1 MTSCTPADGSPDLL
15 FLLSWA
21 SHALQTEH
29 AAGLAEL
36 GISPRAHY
44 VLAQARTGVLTQRE
58 IGERCGVDKTTM
70 VVTLDQLERAGLA
83 ERRPAPTDR
92 RARLVAV
99 TPAGERVLERAQDV
113 VRRIQADLLA
123 TLPEK
128 DRDAFLRALTALVT
142 GPLANTSPYAPGAR
156 SGC

>member
-1 MTSCTPADGSPDLL
+1 MTSCSPADGPPDLL

-44 VLAQARTGVLTQRE
+44 VLAQARTGDLTQRQ

-83 ERRPAPTDR
+83 ERRPAPSDR

-99 TPAGERVLERAQDV
+99 TPAGEQVLERAQDV
-113 VRRIQADLLA
+113 VRRIQDELLA
-123 TLPEK
+123 TLPQQ
-128 DRDAFLRALTALVT
+128 DREAFLRALTALVN
-142 GPLANTSPYAPGAR
+142 GPLARSSPYAPGGR

>member
-1 MTSCTPADGSPDLL
+1 MTSCTPADGPPDLL

-21 SHALQTEH
+21 SHALQAEH
-29 AAGLAEL
+29 AAGLAGL

-44 VLAQARTGVLTQRE
+44 VLAQASTGDLTQRQ

-99 TPAGERVLERAQDV
+99 TPAGSASWS
-113 VRRIQADLLA
+113 RRG
-123 TLPEK
+123 
-128 DRDAFLRALTALVT
+128 V
-142 GPLANTSPYAPGAR
+142 S
-156 SGC
+156 

>member
-1 MTSCTPADGSPDLL
+1 MTSCTPTDGPPDLL

-21 SHALQTEH
+21 SHALQAEH

-44 VLAQARTGVLTQRE
+44 VLAQARIGGLTQRE

-92 RARLVAV
+92 RARLITV
-99 TPAGERVLERAQDV
+99 TAAGERVLERAQDV

-123 TLPEK
+123 TLPVQDQE
-128 DRDAFLRALTALVT
+128 AFLRALTALVS
-142 GPLANTSPYAPGAR
+142 GPLANTSPYAPGSR

>member
-1 MTSCTPADGSPDLL
+1 MTSCSPAGGPPDLM

-21 SHALQTEH
+21 SHALQAEH

-44 VLAQARTGVLTQRE
+44 VLAQARAGNLTQRE

-70 VVTLDQLERAGLA
+70 VVTLDQLEQAGLA
-83 ERRPAPTDR
+83 QRRPSPTDR

-99 TPAGERVLERAQDV
+99 TPEGERVLERAREV
-113 VRRIQADLLA
+113 VRGIQDEVLASLPEQDREALLRALA
-123 TLPEK
+123 TLVGG
-128 DRDAFLRALTALVT
+128 RLATTA
-142 GPLANTSPYAPGAR
+142 AHAPGGRAA
-156 SGC
+156 C

>member
-1 MTSCTPADGSPDLL
+1 MTSCTPADGPPDLL

-44 VLAQARTGVLTQRE
+44 VLAQARTGDLTQRQ

-83 ERRPAPTDR
+83 ERRPVPTDR

-99 TPAGERVLERAQDV
+99 TPAGEQVLLRARQV
-113 VRRIQADLLA
+113 VERIQEDLLA
-123 TLPEK
+123 TLPEQ
-128 DRDAFLRALTALVT
+128 DRAVFLRALLALVN
-142 GPLANTSPYAPGAR
+142 GPLATSSPYAPGSR

>member
-1 MTSCTPADGSPDLL
+1 MTSCTPTDGPPDLL

-21 SHALQTEH
+21 SHALQAEH

-44 VLAQARTGVLTQRE
+44 VLAQARIGGLTQRE

-92 RARLVAV
+92 RARLITV
-99 TPAGERVLERAQDV
+99 TAAGERVLERAQDV

-123 TLPEK
+123 TLPVQDQE
-128 DRDAFLRALTALVT
+128 AFLRALTGLVS
-142 GPLANTSPYAPGAR
+142 GPLANTSPYAPGSR

>member
-1 MTSCTPADGSPDLL
+1 MTSCTPSDGPPDLL

-44 VLAQARTGVLTQRE
+44 VLAQAHTGELTQRE

-83 ERRPAPTDR
+83 ERRPVPTDR

-99 TPAGERVLERAQDV
+99 TPAGEQVLRQAQQV
-113 VRRIQADLLA
+113 VRAHPGRPAGNPA
-123 TLPEK
+123 RAGSGGVPAGSPGPGERTTGHHLPV
-128 DRDAFLRALTALVT
+128 RA
-142 GPLANTSPYAPGAR
+142 R
-156 SGC
+156 

>member
-1 MTSCTPADGSPDLL
+1 MTSCTPADGPPDLL

-44 VLAQARTGVLTQRE
+44 VLAQARTGELTQRE

-70 VVTLDQLERAGLA
+70 VVTLDQLERTGLA

-92 RARLVAV
+92 RARLVVV
-99 TPAGERVLERAQDV
+99 TPAGEQVLQRAQQV
-113 VRRIQADLLA
+113 VRRIQDDLLA
-123 TLPEK
+123 TLPEQ
-128 DRDAFLRALTALVT
+128 DREAFLRALLALVS
-142 GPLANTSPYAPGAR
+142 GPLATTSPYAPGGR
-156 SGC
+156 STC

>member
-1 MTSCTPADGSPDLL
+1 MTSCSPADGPPDLL

-44 VLAQARTGVLTQRE
+44 VLAQARTGDLTQRQ

-113 VRRIQADLLA
+113 VRRIQDDLLA
-123 TLPEK
+123 TLPEQ
-128 DRDAFLRALTALVT
+128 DREAFLRALTALVS
-142 GPLANTSPYAPGAR
+142 GPLATTSPYAPGGR
-156 SGC
+156 SAC

>member
-1 MTSCTPADGSPDLL
+1 MTSCTPADGPPDLL

-29 AAGLAEL
+29 AAGLTEM

-44 VLAQARTGVLTQRE
+44 VLAQAHTGELTQRE

-83 ERRPAPTDR
+83 ERRPSPTDR
-92 RARLVAV
+92 RARLVVV
-99 TPAGERVLERAQDV
+99 TPAGEQVLQRARQV
-113 VRRIQADLLA
+113 VRRIQDDLLA
-123 TLPEK
+123 TLPEQ
-128 DRDAFLRALTALVT
+128 DREAFLRALLALVS
-142 GPLANTSPYAPGAR
+142 GPLATTSPYAPGAR

>member
-1 MTSCTPADGSPDLL
+1 MTSCSPADGPPDLL

-44 VLAQARTGVLTQRE
+44 VLAQARTGDLTQRQ

-92 RARLVAV
+92 RARLVSV
-99 TPAGERVLERAQDV
+99 TPAGEQILERAQEV
-113 VRRIQADLLA
+113 VRRIQDELLA
-123 TLPEK
+123 TLPQQ
-128 DRDAFLRALTALVT
+128 DRETFLRALTALVS
-142 GPLANTSPYAPGAR
+142 GPLASSSPYAPGGR

>member
-1 MTSCTPADGSPDLL
+1 MTSCTPAGGPPDLL

-44 VLAQARTGVLTQRE
+44 VLAQARTGDLTQRQ

-83 ERRPAPTDR
+83 ERRPVPTDR

-99 TPAGERVLERAQDV
+99 TPAGEQVLLRARQV
-113 VRRIQADLLA
+113 VERIQEDLLA
-123 TLPEK
+123 TLPEP
-128 DRDAFLRALTALVT
+128 DREVFLRALVALVT
-142 GPLANTSPYAPGAR
+142 GPLATSSPYAPGSR